1 MGWFVMHP
9 IPVIFLPLL
18 LTLIL
23 EIIWLLSLARN
34 GAIIELF
41 KMTVTVFLSIY
52 SSALATLFL

>member
-34 GAIIELF
+34 GVIIELF